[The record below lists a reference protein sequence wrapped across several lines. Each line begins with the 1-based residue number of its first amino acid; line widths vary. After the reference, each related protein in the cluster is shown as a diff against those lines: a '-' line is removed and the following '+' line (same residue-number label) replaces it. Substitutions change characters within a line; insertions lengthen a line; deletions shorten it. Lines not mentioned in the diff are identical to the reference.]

1 VPENPEEFCPQP
13 SALPNFD
20 PFGWAKSRRQLNRA
34 RHIGA
39 VLVRH
44 GLAELASRLGLE
56 GRLRF
61 GRRARR
67 DAAARS
73 DPERLVTA
81 FEELGPTFIKLG
93 QLLST
98 RPDLLPPDYLKA
110 FSKLQDDV
118 PRLTFEQVERVIG
131 TETCKLP
138 DDIFAEF
145 DREPVGAAS
154 LAQVHRAKLATG
166 EQVAVKVQRPGVAEV
181 VEGDL
186 AILESVARFIDRRQP
201 DLAVYDPL
209 GIVAELSR
217 SLRKELD
224 FVHEGQNADICRRNF
239 AEDRTVAVPRVYWDY
254 STRRLLVLEFLTG
267 VKVTDNFAEDRT
279 VAVPRVYW
287 DHTTRRLL
295 VLEFLTGV
303 KVTDPDG
310 LRQAG
315 IDRAELARKGTRAY
329 MRMVFEHGFFQP
341 DPHPGNIIVIP
352 DGRVGIVDYGMF
364 SRIDDETR
372 DLLVD
377 MLVAAYRQD
386 GGRLTRLV
394 LKAGSKSALLDATAL
409 RADIQD
415 LLDRYYG
422 ASLRDLSLGRV
433 MRELLAVSRRH
444 RITVPAGLSMLMRGI
459 ATVEGLGL
467 LVDPGFNFVEEMKPF
482 LARVARRR
490 FGPLGWLKDL
500 RRHEA
505 DLESLA
511 RDLPADLRQISEWL
525 KKGEIKLQ
533 IDHDELRQI
542 ARNLSRSNNQLAAAI
557 VLAAIIIGASLLV
570 VAAPTALKSL
580 VPAIGVAAFVA
591 AAAIGVYLLLA
602 VLRGR

>member
-267 VKVTDNFAEDRT
+267 VKVTDA
-279 VAVPRVYW
+279 
-287 DHTTRRLL
+287 
-295 VLEFLTGV
+295 
-303 KVTDPDG
+303 DG

>member
-13 SALPNFD
+13 PPLPSLD

-61 GRRARR
+61 GRRARP
-67 DAAARS
+67 DAAMRS
-73 DPERLVTA
+73 DPERLVKA

-110 FSKLQDDV
+110 FSRLQDDV
-118 PRLTFEQVERVIG
+118 PRLTFEQVERVIE

-201 DLAVYDPL
+201 DLAFYDPV
-209 GIVAELSR
+209 GVVAELSR
-217 SLRKELD
+217 SLRRELD

-239 AEDRTVAVPRVYWDY
+239 AEDRTVAIPRVYWDY

-267 VKVTDNFAEDRT
+267 VKVTDPE
-279 VAVPRVYW
+279 
-287 DHTTRRLL
+287 
-295 VLEFLTGV
+295 
-303 KVTDPDG
+303 G
-310 LRQAG
+310 LKQAG
-315 IDRAELARKGTRAY
+315 IDRAELARRGTRAY

-341 DPHPGNIIVIP
+341 DPHPGNLVVVP
-352 DGRVGIVDYGMF
+352 DCRVGILDYGMF

-377 MLVAAYRQD
+377 MLVASYRQD
-386 GGRLTRLV
+386 GSRLTRLV
-394 LKAGSKSALLDATAL
+394 LKAGSKSALIDESAL

-422 ASLRDLSLGRV
+422 ASLRDLSLGKV

-444 RITVPAGLSMLMRGI
+444 RIAVPAGLSMLMRGI

-467 LVDPGFNFVEEMKPF
+467 LIDPEFNFIEEMKPF

-490 FGPLGWLKDL
+490 FGPLGWLRDL

-505 DLESLA
+505 DFESLA

-533 IDHDELRQI
+533 IDHEELRQI
-542 ARNLSRSNNQLAAAI
+542 VRNLSRSNNQLAAAI
-557 VLAAIIIGASLLV
+557 VLAAIIVGASLLV

-602 VLRGR
+602 VLRR

>member
-1 VPENPEEFCPQP
+1 LSENPEELCQQSASRP
-13 SALPNFD
+13 SFD
-20 PFGWAKSRRQLNRA
+20 PFGWVRGRRQLSRV

-44 GLAELASRLGLE
+44 GLAGLAARFGLE

-61 GRRARR
+61 GHKTVPG
-67 DAAARS
+67 AAARS
-73 DPERLVTA
+73 EPERLVNA
-81 FEELGPTFIKLG
+81 LEELGPTFIKLG

-98 RPDLLPPDYLKA
+98 RPDLLPPDYIKA
-110 FSKLQDDV
+110 LARLQDNV
-118 PRLTFEQVERVIG
+118 PRIPFEEVARVIG
-131 TETCKLP
+131 AETCRLP
-138 DDIFAEF
+138 DDIVAEF
-145 DREPVGAAS
+145 GREPVAAAS
-154 LAQVHRAKLATG
+154 LAQVHRAKLKTG
-166 EQVAVKVQRPGVAEV
+166 EQVAVKVQRPRVSEI

-186 AILESVARFIDRRQP
+186 AILASVARFIERRQP
-201 DLAVYDPL
+201 DLAIYNPVGL
-209 GIVAELSR
+209 AAELGR
-217 SLRKELD
+217 SLRLELD

-239 AEDRTVAVPRVYWDY
+239 TGDRTVVVPRVYWDY
-254 STRRLLVLEFLTG
+254 
-267 VKVTDNFAEDRT
+267 
-279 VAVPRVYW
+279 
-287 DHTTRRLL
+287 TTRRLL
-295 VLEFLTGV
+295 VLELLAGV
-303 KVTDPDG
+303 KATDSDA
-310 LRQAG
+310 LQQSG
-315 IDRAELARKGTRAY
+315 IDRAELARKGTHAY

-394 LKAGSKSALLDATAL
+394 LKAGSKSAPVDESAL

-422 ASLRDLSLGRV
+422 ASLRDMSLGRV

-444 RITVPAGLSMLMRGI
+444 RIAVPTGLSMLMRGI

-467 LVDPGFNFVEEMKPF
+467 LIDPDFNFVEEMKPF
-482 LARVARRR
+482 LQRVARRR
-490 FGPLGWLKDL
+490 FGPLGWFKDL

-511 RDLPADLRQISEWL
+511 RDLPADLRQISDWL

-533 IDHDELRQI
+533 IDHEELRQI
-542 ARNLSRSNNQLAAAI
+542 VRNLSRSNNQLAAAI

-570 VAAPTALKSL
+570 VAAPTALRNL
-580 VPAIGVAAFVA
+580 VPIVGVAAFLA

-602 VLRGR
+602 VLRRQ

>member
-1 VPENPEEFCPQP
+1 MPEEPEELCQQP
-13 SALPNFD
+13 SPLPSFD
-20 PFGWAKSRRQLNRA
+20 PFGWARSRRQLSRA

-44 GLAELASRLGLE
+44 GLAELAARLGLE

-61 GRRARR
+61 GHRARR

-73 DPERLVTA
+73 EPERLVKA

-110 FSKLQDDV
+110 FSRLQDDV
-118 PRLTFEQVERVIG
+118 PRLTFEQVERAIV

-138 DDIFAEF
+138 DDIFAGF

-267 VKVTDNFAEDRT
+267 VKVTDA
-279 VAVPRVYW
+279 
-287 DHTTRRLL
+287 
-295 VLEFLTGV
+295 
-303 KVTDPDG
+303 DG

-467 LVDPGFNFVEEMKPF
+467 LVDPEFNFVEEMKPF

-557 VLAAIIIGASLLV
+557 VLAAIIVGASLLV

-591 AAAIGVYLLLA
+591 AAAIGVYLLLTA
-602 VLRGR
+602 LRGR

>member
-1 VPENPEEFCPQP
+1 MPENPEEFCPQP

-267 VKVTDNFAEDRT
+267 VKVTDA
-279 VAVPRVYW
+279 
-287 DHTTRRLL
+287 
-295 VLEFLTGV
+295 
-303 KVTDPDG
+303 DG

>member
-1 VPENPEEFCPQP
+1 
-13 SALPNFD
+13 
-20 PFGWAKSRRQLNRA
+20 
-34 RHIGA
+34 
-39 VLVRH
+39 
-44 GLAELASRLGLE
+44 
-56 GRLRF
+56 
-61 GRRARR
+61 
-67 DAAARS
+67 
-73 DPERLVTA
+73 
-81 FEELGPTFIKLG
+81 
-93 QLLST
+93 
-98 RPDLLPPDYLKA
+98 
-110 FSKLQDDV
+110 
-118 PRLTFEQVERVIG
+118 
-131 TETCKLP
+131 

-145 DREPVGAAS
+145 DREPVAAAS
-154 LAQVHRAKLATG
+154 LAQVHRARMKTG
-166 EQVAVKVQRPGVAEV
+166 EQVAVKVQRPGIAEV

-186 AILESVARFIDRRQP
+186 ALLESLARFIDRRQP
-201 DLAVYDPL
+201 DLAIYDPV
-209 GIVAELSR
+209 GVVAELGR
-217 SLRKELD
+217 SLRRELD

-239 AEDRTVAVPRVYWDY
+239 SEDRTVVIPRV
-254 STRRLLVLEFLTG
+254 F
-267 VKVTDNFAEDRT
+267 
-279 VAVPRVYW
+279 W

-295 VLEFLTGV
+295 VLELLTGV
-303 KVTDPDG
+303 KVTDADA
-310 LRQAG
+310 LTRAG
-315 IDRAELARKGTRAY
+315 IDRTDLARKGTRAY

-341 DPHPGNIIVIP
+341 DPHPGNVIVLP

-386 GGRLTRLV
+386 GVRLTRLV
-394 LKAGSKSALLDATAL
+394 LKGGSRSASIDESAL

-444 RITVPAGLSMLMRGI
+444 RIAVPAGLSMLMRGV

-467 LVDPGFNFVEEMKPF
+467 LIDQEFNFVEEMKPF
-482 LARVARRR
+482 LQRVARRR
-490 FGPLGWLKDL
+490 FGPLGWFKDL

-511 RDLPADLRQISEWL
+511 RDLPADLRQISDWL

-533 IDHDELRQI
+533 IDHEELRQI
-542 ARNLSRSNNQLAAAI
+542 VRNLSRSNNQLAAAI

-570 VAAPTALKSL
+570 VAAPTALKNL
-580 VPAIGVAAFVA
+580 VPTIGVAAFLA